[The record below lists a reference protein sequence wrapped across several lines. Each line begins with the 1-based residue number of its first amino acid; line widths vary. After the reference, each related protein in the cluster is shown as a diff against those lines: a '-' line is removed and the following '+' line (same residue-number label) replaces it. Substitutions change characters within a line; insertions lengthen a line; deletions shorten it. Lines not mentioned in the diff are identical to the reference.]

1 MELEQQ
7 LKLLI
12 ADAANHGVPTVVM
25 ELAIAPVLK
34 MLATQLQHDEY
45 YILQNLESDW
55 VLTTITNSKL
65 KQHKKV
71 IYAFVTVQDAAT
83 FQGKSDP
90 NLIAAPIAIAQLLFR
105 LFSLHQADSIIFM
118 NNSSDLNN
126 GVEVRRDRF
135 LDLIQQQIEKLK
147 QTPPYIA

>member
-12 ADAANHGVPTVVM
+12 ADAANHGVPIVVM

-55 VLTTITNSKL
+55 VLTTITNAKL

-71 IYAFVTVQDAAT
+71 IYAFVTVRDAAT

-90 NLIAAPIAIAQLLFR
+90 ALIAAPISVIQLLFR
-105 LFSLHQADSIIFM
+105 LFSLQQVDSIIFM

-126 GVEVRRDRF
+126 GIEVRRDRF
-135 LDLIQQQIEKLK
+135 LDLVQQQIEKFK

>member
-12 ADAANHGVPTVVM
+12 ADAASHGVPTVVM
-25 ELAIAPVLK
+25 EQAIAPVLK

-45 YILQNLESDW
+45 HILQNLESDW
-55 VLTTITNSKL
+55 VLTTITNAKL

-71 IYAFVTVQDAAT
+71 IYAFVTVRDAAI
-83 FQGKSDP
+83 QGKSDP
-90 NLIAAPIAIAQLLFR
+90 DLIAAPISVTQLLFR
-105 LFSLHQADSIIFM
+105 LFSLHQVDSIIFM
-118 NNSSDLNN
+118 NDSSDLNN
-126 GVEVRRDRF
+126 GIEILRDRF
-135 LDLIQQQIEKLK
+135 LALIQQQIEKLR

>member
-12 ADAANHGVPTVVM
+12 ADAANHGVPTTVM

-34 MLATQLQHDEY
+34 MLATQLQYEEY

-55 VLTTITNSKL
+55 VLTTISNAKL
-65 KQHKKV
+65 KQQKKV
-71 IYAFVTVQDAAT
+71 IYAFVTVRDAAT
-83 FQGKSDP
+83 FQGKRDP
-90 NLIAAPIAIAQLLFR
+90 DLIATPISVTQLLFR
-105 LFSLHQADSIIFM
+105 LFSLHQVDSIIFM
-118 NNSSDLNN
+118 NNSPNLNN
-126 GVEVRRDRF
+126 GIEVLRDRF

>member
-12 ADAANHGVPTVVM
+12 TDAASHGVPTVVM
-25 ELAIAPVLK
+25 ELAIAPVLQ

-55 VLTTITNSKL
+55 VLTTISNSEL
-65 KQHKKV
+65 KQQKKV
-71 IYAFVTVQDAAT
+71 IYAFITVRDAMT

-90 NLIAAPIAIAQLLFR
+90 NLIAAPISVTQLLFR
-105 LFSLHQADSIIFM
+105 LFSLHQVDSIIFM

-126 GVEVRRDRF
+126 GIEVRRDRF
-135 LDLIQQQIEKLK
+135 LDLVQQQLENFK

>member
-12 ADAANHGVPTVVM
+12 ADADSHGVPSVVM
-25 ELAIAPVLK
+25 ELAVAPVLK
-34 MLATQLQHDEY
+34 MLATQLQHEEY

-55 VLTTITNSKL
+55 VLTTISNAKL
-65 KQHKKV
+65 KQQKKV
-71 IYAFVTVQDAAT
+71 IYAFITVRDAAI
-83 FQGKSDP
+83 QGKSDP
-90 NLIAAPIAIAQLLFR
+90 TLIAAPISVVQLLFR
-105 LFSLHQADSIIFM
+105 LFSLQQVDSIIFM

-126 GVEVRRDRF
+126 GIEVRRDRF
-135 LDLIQQQIEKLK
+135 LALIQQQIEKLK

>member
-12 ADAANHGVPTVVM
+12 ADAANHGVPTTVM

-34 MLATQLQHDEY
+34 MLATQLQHNEY
-45 YILQNLESDW
+45 YIIQNLESDW
-55 VLTTITNSKL
+55 VLTTISNSKL

-71 IYAFVTVQDAAT
+71 IYAFVTVQDAAI
-83 FQGKSDP
+83 GRKSDP
-90 NLIAAPIAIAQLLFR
+90 DLIAAPISVTQLLFR
-105 LFSLHQADSIIFM
+105 LFSLHQVDSIIFM
-118 NNSSDLNN
+118 NNSPDLNN
-126 GVEVRRDRF
+126 GIEVLRDRF

>member
-12 ADAANHGVPTVVM
+12 ADAANQGVPVAVM

-45 YILQNLESDW
+45 YIIQNSESDW
-55 VLTTITNSKL
+55 VLTTIANAKL

-71 IYAFVTVQDAAT
+71 IYAFVTVRDAAT

-90 NLIAAPIAIAQLLFR
+90 DLIAVPISVTQLLFR
-105 LFSLHQADSIIFM
+105 LFSLHQVDSIIFM
-118 NNSSDLNN
+118 NDSSNLNN
-126 GVEVRRDRF
+126 GIEVLRNRF

>member
-12 ADAANHGVPTVVM
+12 ADAASHGVPTVVM
-25 ELAIAPVLK
+25 ERAIAPVLK

-55 VLTTITNSKL
+55 VLTTITNAKL

-71 IYAFVTVQDAAT
+71 IYAFVTVRDAAI
-83 FQGKSDP
+83 QGKSDP
-90 NLIAAPIAIAQLLFR
+90 DLIAAPISVTQLLFR
-105 LFSLHQADSIIFM
+105 LFSLHQVDSIIFM
-118 NNSSDLNN
+118 NDSSDLNN
-126 GVEVRRDRF
+126 GIEILRDRF
-135 LDLIQQQIEKLK
+135 LALIQQQIEKLR

>member
-55 VLTTITNSKL
+55 VLTTISNAKL

-71 IYAFVTVQDAAT
+71 IYAFVTVRDAAT

-90 NLIAAPIAIAQLLFR
+90 NLIAAPISITQLLFR